1 MTDLTIEQQE
11 RVRRAQSSP
20 RAPLAKV
27 TVATVLFREKSDGTH
42 EILTQLR
49 SVPDPNYD
57 PLYNMTREAVAE
69 SLQPKEHMLA
79 AARRGIEEET
89 GVSASGII
97 FYGAD
102 FKEIQAPPEF
112 FSTRAEDLYVFTE
125 PLMVTLTINGPQP
138 WISVGFAGQVP
149 SDWSPDMSKADG
161 EALSPQWSTTADL
174 LAELQAHPEK
184 FFGLTYQLLL
194 KVATELD

>member
-1 MTDLTIEQQE
+1 MS
-11 RVRRAQSSP
+11 RAQSST
-20 RAPLAKV
+20 RSTLANV
-27 TVATVLFREKSDGTH
+27 TVDTVLFREKGDGTH
-42 EILTQLR
+42 DVLTQLR
-49 SVPDPNYD
+49 SVSDPSYD

-89 GVSASGII
+89 GSSTDRVI

-102 FKEIQAPPEF
+102 FEEIQTPPEF
-112 FSTRAEDLYVFTE
+112 FSTRTEDLYAFTE

-138 WISVGFAGQVP
+138 WISIGYAAKVP

-161 EALSPQWSTTADL
+161 EALSPEWLSPADL
-174 LAELQAHPEK
+174 LRELQAHPEK

-194 KVATELD
+194 KVATGLD